1 MKCYVHVELR
11 PDILDP
17 QGKAILHAL
26 QALGYSEV
34 QDVRLAKTIQ
44 LVLNA
49 GDKKLLQTRVQA
61 MAEQLLANPVIENFR
76 VEWPA

>member
-1 MKCYVHVELR
+1 MKCHVHVELR

-34 QDVRLAKTIQ
+34 QDARLAKTIQ
-44 LVLNA
+44 LVLN
-49 GDKKLLQTRVQA
+49 GDDKIALEARVKA

-76 VEWPA
+76 IEWPA